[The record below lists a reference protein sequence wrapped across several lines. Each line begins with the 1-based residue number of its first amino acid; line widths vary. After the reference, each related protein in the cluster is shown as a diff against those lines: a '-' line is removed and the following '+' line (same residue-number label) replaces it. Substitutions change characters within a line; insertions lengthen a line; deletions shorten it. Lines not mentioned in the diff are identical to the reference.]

1 MIRESSHVC
10 KDVYPNQRPLFSTNT
25 KRATVR
31 VWAGRPTG
39 GPICVKKTKLLAI
52 SRVCVCPSYISALSP
67 IQASASSSDKAH
79 GEVERSGKRSEEARA
94 ASHPAK
100 TDNRAGVGVSL
111 MCRCAMREWQMRAQ
125 ATVVDVVP
133 FMLSFW
139 VRLAWVCG
147 SFKPLSWCLVVRC
160 GA

>member
-1 MIRESSHVC
+1 M
-10 KDVYPNQRPLFSTNT
+10 
-25 KRATVR
+25 
-31 VWAGRPTG
+31 
-39 GPICVKKTKLLAI
+39 
-52 SRVCVCPSYISALSP
+52 CPSYISALSP

-94 ASHPAK
+94 ASHLAK

-125 ATVVDVVP
+125 AAIVVDVFP

-139 VRLAWVCG
+139 VRLLAWVCG
-147 SFKPLSWCLVVRC
+147 SFKPSLLAGVWLSG